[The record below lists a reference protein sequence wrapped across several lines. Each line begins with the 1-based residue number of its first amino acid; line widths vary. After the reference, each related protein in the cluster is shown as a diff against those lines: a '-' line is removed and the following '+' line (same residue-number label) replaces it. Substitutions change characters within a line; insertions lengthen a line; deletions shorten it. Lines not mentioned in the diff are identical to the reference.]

1 MYLDEQGGA
10 PAPMGAAGGWQVDP
24 DQVMDFAA
32 AVEQV
37 RADLNKI
44 TREVGELST
53 PAYAPMLG
61 TSPVGVELAEKFT
74 DRMGSENGLKGQ
86 LEVALK
92 RMEEFVASAE
102 LTVASYQAT
111 DQDSAAGYRYS

>member
-1 MYLDEQGGA
+1 MYVDEPGA
-10 PAPMGAAGGWQVDP
+10 TPTGSTGWQVEP
-24 DQVMDFAA
+24 DQVRDFAA

-37 RADLNKI
+37 RADLNAI
-44 TREVGELST
+44 TREVSEMSG

-61 TSPVGVELAEKFT
+61 TSPVGRQLADKFN
-74 DRMGSENGLKGQ
+74 DRMGSERGLRGQ

-102 LTVASYQAT
+102 KTAAAYQAT
-111 DQDSAAGYRYS
+111 DEDSAQGLQYS